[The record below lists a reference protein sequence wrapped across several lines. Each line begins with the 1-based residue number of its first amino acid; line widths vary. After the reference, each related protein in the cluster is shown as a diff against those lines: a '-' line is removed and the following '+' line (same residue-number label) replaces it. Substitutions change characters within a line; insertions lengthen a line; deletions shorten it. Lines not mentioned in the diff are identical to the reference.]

1 MDTDARETPELRRWR
16 EEALPPIVKAALDEI
31 RKDPTSSKTIHRL
44 VNDAVK
50 QALSNLIVL
59 LERQP
64 SQDDFHAFSAL
75 FVAAVNDV
83 LPEISDY
90 LAVVVHFGK
99 GGGTTIGAVEKR
111 LVKTGKPLKG
121 LVLFLELPNA
131 TRDDRNELMIDPE

>member
-1 MDTDARETPELRRWR
+1 MDTDAHETPELRRWR

-31 RKDPTSSKTIHRL
+31 RKDPTSGTVIHRL

-83 LPEISDY
+83 LPEVSDY

>member
-1 MDTDARETPELRRWR
+1 MDTDAREAPEFRRWR

-111 LVKTGKPLKG
+111 LVKTYKPLKG
-121 LVLFLELPNA
+121 LALFLDLPDA
-131 TRDDRNELMIDPE
+131 IRGDRTEFDIESR